1 MGGTPD
7 QPNSGPSWRGQ
18 PVNPRIERRAASAP
32 PPAPPGIGDEPP
44 TYRGPGSGR
53 AGPRWGAILA
63 VIFGLIAGLML
74 LWILGLSADLE
85 EEEATRINAEREAYA
100 AITERN
106 RAIKTADDAI
116 ARANQ
121 ETMLR
126 ATAEAEQLGAE
137 ADARRE
143 SLLRATAE
151 AELYKSRSDW
161 PPLTHSAGR
170 SRSNLA

>member
-1 MGGTPD
+1 MGKTPD
-7 QPNSGPSWRGQ
+7 NPESGPSWRGR
-18 PVNPRIERRAASAP
+18 PVNTGHSPTDPLQAP
-32 PPAPPGIGDEPP
+32 PNAPPTNPL
-44 TYRGPGSGR
+44 PGGNSGR
-53 AGPRWGAILA
+53 SGPKWGAILA
-63 VIFGLIAGLML
+63 VIFGLIAGLMF

-85 EEEATRINAEREAYA
+85 EEESTRITAEREAYA

>member
-7 QPNSGPSWRGQ
+7 QPNSGPSWRGR
-18 PVNPRIERRAASAP
+18 PVNTGHSPTDPLQAP
-32 PPAPPGIGDEPP
+32 PNAPPTNPL
-44 TYRGPGSGR
+44 PGGNSGR
-53 AGPRWGAILA
+53 SGPKWGAILA
-63 VIFGLIAGLML
+63 VIFGLIAGLMF

-85 EEEATRINAEREAYA
+85 EEESTRINAEREAVTA
-100 AITERN
+100 AITRTQREQSKR
-106 RAIKTADDAI
+106 RQTWRLPGRIRKPA
-116 ARANQ
+116 
-121 ETMLR
+121 LR